1 MTTDA
6 HIVALSSAEPARPS
20 LELVTERLRHA
31 RLRAGVPQ
39 RFGVAE
45 RFGWDYPT
53 YVAHERGH
61 VSLSLVAAK
70 QYAKGFGVSV
80 EWLLY
85 GIGEM
90 DRREKPRGEATVDDL
105 REEVERLTRENAA
118 LLVLLKSG
126 SLGSGQTGDDRG
138 PSSAASAAR

>member
-1 MTTDA
+1 MAMNPAPKLTPRAGPDSLPEHT
-6 HIVALSSAEPARPS
+6 SAS
-20 LELVTERLRHA
+20 LEFVTERLRHA
-31 RLRAGVPQ
+31 RLRAGIAQ
-39 RFGVAE
+39 RFGVAD

-53 YVAHERGH
+53 YVAHERGQ
-61 VSLSLVAAK
+61 VSLSLMAAK

-90 DRREKPRGEATVDDL
+90 DRRERPRSEATMDDL

-126 SLGSGQTGDDRG
+126 ALTPD
-138 PSSAASAAR
+138 

>member
-1 MTTDA
+1 MKYMDQSQQTESSPPCAASQTTT
-6 HIVALSSAEPARPS
+6 PS

-31 RLRAGVPQ
+31 RLRAGVAQ

-45 RFGWDYPT
+45 RFGWSYPD
-53 YVAHERGH
+53 YVAHERGQ
-61 VSLSLVAAK
+61 VSLSLQAAK

-90 DRREKPRGEATVDDL
+90 DRRDQARRDVSMDDL
-105 REEVERLTRENAA
+105 REEVERLTKENAA

-126 SLGSGQTGDDRG
+126 SLGQM
-138 PSSAASAAR
+138 

>member
-1 MTTDA
+1 MSMDPQ
-6 HIVALSSAEPARPS
+6 HVAELAPAESAAPS
-20 LELVTERLRHA
+20 LDLVTERLRHA
-31 RLRAGVPQ
+31 RLRAGVAQ
-39 RFGVAE
+39 RFGVAD

-53 YVAHERGH
+53 YVSHERGQ
-61 VSLSLVAAK
+61 VSLSLQAAK

-90 DRREKPRGEATVDDL
+90 DRRDRPRSDASVDDL

-118 LLVLLKSG
+118 LLVLLKSS
-126 SLGSGQTGDDRG
+126 SLG
-138 PSSAASAAR
+138 PA

>member
-1 MTTDA
+1 MDPHVVELA
-6 HIVALSSAEPARPS
+6 PAEAATPS

-31 RLRAGVPQ
+31 RLRVGVAQ
-39 RFGVAE
+39 RFGVAD

-53 YVAHERGH
+53 YVAHERGQ
-61 VSLSLVAAK
+61 VSLSLQAAK

-85 GIGEM
+85 GVGEM
-90 DRREKPRGEATVDDL
+90 DRRDRPRTDASVDDL

-118 LLVLLKSG
+118 LLVLLKSS
-126 SLGSGQTGDDRG
+126 SLG
-138 PSSAASAAR
+138 PA

>member
-1 MTTDA
+1 MMSIDSHCVELA
-6 HIVALSSAEPARPS
+6 PAELASPS
-20 LELVTERLRHA
+20 FELVTERLRHA
-31 RLRAGVPQ
+31 RLRVGLAQ
-39 RFGVAE
+39 RFGVAD

-53 YVAHERGH
+53 YVAHERGQ
-61 VSLSLVAAK
+61 VSLSLQAAK

-90 DRREKPRGEATVDDL
+90 DRRDRPRSDTSVDDL

-126 SLGSGQTGDDRG
+126 ALD
-138 PSSAASAAR
+138 PA

>member
-1 MTTDA
+1 MSLDPKTP
-6 HIVALSSAEPARPS
+6 EPAPPESTSPS

-31 RLRAGVPQ
+31 RLRAGIAQ
-39 RFGVAE
+39 RFGVAD

-53 YVAHERGH
+53 YVAHERGQ
-61 VSLSLVAAK
+61 VSLTLQAAK

-90 DRREKPRGEATVDDL
+90 DRRDRPRHEASVDDL

-118 LLVLLKSG
+118 LLVLLRSG
-126 SLGSGQTGDDRG
+126 TLAPG
-138 PSSAASAAR
+138 

>member
-1 MTTDA
+1 MSMDPQ
-6 HIVALSSAEPARPS
+6 HVAEPAPAESTTPS

-31 RLRAGVPQ
+31 RLRAGVAQ

-53 YVAHERGH
+53 YVSHERGQ
-61 VSLSLVAAK
+61 VSLSLQAAK

-90 DRREKPRGEATVDDL
+90 DRRDRARGDASVDDL

-118 LLVLLKSG
+118 LLVLLKSS
-126 SLGSGQTGDDRG
+126 SLGPG
-138 PSSAASAAR
+138 

>member
-1 MTTDA
+1 MAMNPAPNITPRAGPDSPPEHA
-6 HIVALSSAEPARPS
+6 SAS
-20 LELVTERLRHA
+20 LEFVTERLRHA
-31 RLRAGVPQ
+31 RLRAGIAQ
-39 RFGVAE
+39 RFGVAD

-53 YVAHERGH
+53 YVAHERGQ
-61 VSLSLVAAK
+61 VSLSLMAAK

-90 DRREKPRGEATVDDL
+90 DRRERPRTEATVDDL

-126 SLGSGQTGDDRG
+126 ALTPD
-138 PSSAASAAR
+138 

>member
-1 MTTDA
+1 MPMDPHVVELAPTDP
-6 HIVALSSAEPARPS
+6 VTPS

-31 RLRAGVPQ
+31 RLRAGVAQ
-39 RFGVAE
+39 RFGVAD

-53 YVAHERGH
+53 YVAHERGQ
-61 VSLSLVAAK
+61 VSLSLQAAK

-90 DRREKPRGEATVDDL
+90 DRRDRPRAEANVDDL
-105 REEVERLTRENAA
+105 REEVERLMRENAA
-118 LLVLLKSG
+118 LLVLLKGS
-126 SLGSGQTGDDRG
+126 SLG
-138 PSSAASAAR
+138 PA